1 MSLNDFMITNMLF
14 NSFSKIDTGYIILD
28 IIYFMI
34 MSSIILYFLTP
45 NFKQQIFRKVEGFIS
60 SFDTTNRI
68 VFSSNEK
75 VSSKRYRSIAHYISK
90 SNDPSVKSLSE
101 IVDFKFNR
109 KVQDYEE
116 SKNSIYRID
125 QSRKFM
131 IDKEFEI
138 EGKVYSREKERNDM
152 NGNRNYTE
160 YNYLEIFSNK
170 TNLVDIENWI
180 DKRVDE
186 YNQYLKTKSCDK
198 QQLVEISWNSKEK
211 DLDIYYNPW
220 ESNVSFENRFFENK
234 DEILSKITFFLNNPD
249 WYKKK
254 GIPYTLGFLL
264 WGDPGCGKT
273 GFIKALMN
281 LTGRHGISIKLN
293 SNFDMNRLK
302 EIIYDDEINDNLIIP
317 QQNRILIFEDI
328 DCMGDIVKDRELE
341 ENKSNSHKKIIN
353 SIHNKNNQMSDTEKL
368 INIMETENEANFNN
382 NLSFFLNIL
391 DGLQECSGRIII
403 MTTNKPEQLDKAL
416 IRPGRIDYNIHFTKA
431 TTKDIKNIL
440 EFYWSELDIDL
451 SSDINEKLSHA
462 EVVNFCRTSES
473 VEETIQ
479 KLYLKINLFL

>member
-14 NSFSKIDTGYIILD
+14 NSFSKIDTGYLILD
-28 IIYFMI
+28 IIYFII

-45 NFKQQIFRKVEGFIS
+45 NFKQQIFRKVEGFVS

-68 VFSSNEK
+68 VFSSSEK

-101 IVDFKFNR
+101 IVDWKFNR

-131 IDKEFEI
+131 IDKKFGI
-138 EGKVYSREKERNDM
+138 EGKVYSKEKERNDF
-152 NGNRNYTE
+152 NGTTNYTE

-234 DEILSKITFFLNNPD
+234 DEILTKINFFLENPE
-249 WYKKK
+249 WYKKR

-293 SNFDMNRLK
+293 SNFDMTRLK
-302 EIIYDDEINDNLIIP
+302 EIIYDDEIYEDLIIP
-317 QQNRILIFEDI
+317 QKNRIIIFEDI
-328 DCMGDIVKDRELE
+328 DCMGDIVKDRDLKEKDKQPNYE
-341 ENKSNSHKKIIN
+341 ETIESYCRVHKKKDDN
-353 SIHNKNNQMSDTEKL
+353 EF
-368 INIMETENEANFNN
+368 INIMELSNEHNFNN
-382 NLSFFLNIL
+382 NLSFFLNII
-391 DGLQECSGRIII
+391 DGLQECTGRIII

-431 TTKDIKNIL
+431 TTKDVKDIIK
-440 EFYWSELDIDL
+440 FYWSKINVDL
-451 SSDINEKLSHA
+451 SSDINKKLSHA
-462 EVVNFCRTSES
+462 EVINFCRTSES

-479 KLYLKINLFL
+479 KLYLNINQNE